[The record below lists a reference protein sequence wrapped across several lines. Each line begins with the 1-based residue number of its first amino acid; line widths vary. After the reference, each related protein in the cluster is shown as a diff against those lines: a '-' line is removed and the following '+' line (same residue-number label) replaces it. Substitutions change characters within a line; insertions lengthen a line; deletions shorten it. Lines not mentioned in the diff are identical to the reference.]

1 VSGERHGAELFAR
14 HTIAARPPE
23 RPTSGGPVELT
34 DSQQVRRTISGSRP
48 DAIVHAAILN
58 DFGRLYTHRRESWDA
73 YVGATRS
80 IVDAANDAGAQVALD
95 GTQSGAAEN
104 TPPNPINLS
113 ASSRRQASWSCRSAP
128 RTGRSGG
135 SRG

>member
-1 VSGERHGAELFAR
+1 
-14 HTIAARPPE
+14 
-23 RPTSGGPVELT
+23 VELT